1 MKQVW
6 ITRAGPPEVLAV
18 REGPDPAPRSGE
30 VRVRV
35 EAVGVNFADI
45 LGRQGVYPDA
55 PTIPYVPG
63 YEVAGVI
70 DSVGQGV
77 AGLKEGDP
85 VIALSHFNGYSDV
98 VCVAHKHAFRRLEW
112 MKAEDGVALLLNYLT
127 AYQALI
133 VMGGLQSGQ
142 TVLIHNAGGGVGLA
156 ALDICKIVGAQAYGT
171 ASAGKHEFLRAR
183 GLSEAIDYRRQDYGP
198 AVTELT
204 RGRGVDV
211 ILDPLGGAHWRQNYG
226 LLAPAGRLIH
236 YGASTLVSGKRR
248 SFWQLIK
255 LVANLSFY
263 TPLRLMKDNKAVAG
277 VNLPLIWQHADL
289 IRPWQEQ
296 IIAWYDEALFRP
308 HIDRTFK
315 LSQAAEAHHYLE
327 DRKNIGKVVLIP

>member
-6 ITRAGPPEVLAV
+6 ITRAGPPEVLAI
-18 REGPDPAPRSGE
+18 REGPDPTPRSGE

-35 EAVGVNFADI
+35 EAAGVNFADI

-55 PTIPYVPG
+55 PPIPYVPG
-63 YEVAGVI
+63 YEVAGVV

-77 AGLKEGDP
+77 AGLKEGDR
-85 VIALSHFNGYSDV
+85 IMALSHFNGYSDV
-98 VCVAHKHAFRRLEW
+98 VCVSHKHAFHRLEW

-142 TVLIHNAGGGVGLA
+142 IVLIHNAGGGVGLA

-171 ASAGKHEFLRAR
+171 ASTGKHEFLLER
-183 GLSEAIDYRRQDYGP
+183 GLSEAIDYRQQDYSL
-198 AVTELT
+198 AVSELT
-204 RGRGVDV
+204 SGRGVDV
-211 ILDPLGGAHWRQNYG
+211 ILDPLGGAHWRRNYE

-236 YGASTLVSGKRR
+236 YGASSVISGKRR
-248 SFWQLIK
+248 SIWQMIK
-255 LVANLSFY
+255 LSANLSFY

-277 VNLPLIWQHADL
+277 VNLPLVWQHADL

-308 HIDRTFK
+308 HVDRTFK

-327 DRKNIGKVVLIP
+327 DRKNIGKVVLVP

>member
-6 ITRAGPPEVLAV
+6 ISKAGPPEVLALQ
-18 REGPDPAPRSGE
+18 ESPDPAPRSGE

-55 PTIPYVPG
+55 PAIPYVPG

-70 DSVGQGV
+70 DMVGQGV
-77 AGLKEGDP
+77 PDLKEEDR
-85 VIALSHFNGYSDV
+85 VMALTHFEGYSDV
-98 VCVAHKHAFRRLEW
+98 VCVSHKHTFRRLEW

-133 VMGGLQSGQ
+133 IMGGLRPGQS
-142 TVLIHNAGGGVGLA
+142 VLIHNAGGGVGLA
-156 ALDICKIVGAQAYGT
+156 ALDICNIVGAQAYGA
-171 ASAGKHEFLRAR
+171 ASAGKHEFLLAR
-183 GLSEAIDYRRQDYGP
+183 GLKGAIDYRNQDYGRSLL
-198 AVTELT
+198 EFT
-204 RGRGVDV
+204 RGRGVDL
-211 ILDPLGGAHWRQNYG
+211 ILDLLGGAHWRKNYL
-226 LLAPAGRLIH
+226 LLAPTGRLVH
-236 YGASTLVSGKRR
+236 LGVSTVVSGKRR
-248 SFWQLIK
+248 SLWHLFK
-255 LVANLSFY
+255 LVANVPFY
-263 TPLRLMKDNKAVAG
+263 TPLRLMKDNKAIAG
-277 VNLPLIWQHADL
+277 VNLPLVWQHADL

-327 DRKNIGKVVLIP
+327 DRKNIGKVVLVP